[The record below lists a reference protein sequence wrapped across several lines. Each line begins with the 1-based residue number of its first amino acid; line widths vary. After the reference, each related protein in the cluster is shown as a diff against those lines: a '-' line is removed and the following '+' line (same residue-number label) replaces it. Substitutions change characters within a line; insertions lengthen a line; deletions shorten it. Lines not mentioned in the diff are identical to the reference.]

1 MFGFDF
7 GGFFILTILLGVVLP
22 LVITVAVILV
32 IVFAIRRAM
41 PTGRKAAEM
50 ELQQRLVSGQIDPAE
65 YQARVDALRQEK

>member
-50 ELQQRLVSGQIDPAE
+50 ELQQRLVAGQIDPAE